1 MVRVFSSSVVRRACG
16 LWLAA
21 LWLGLASTGAT
32 GWELQG
38 LRSVVAE
45 TRDGQRLV
53 LGTVQ
58 FEPQADGT
66 VAFRLDL
73 DHARFTDHFLSMK
86 EFKCLEG
93 GGEVV
98 CHVPYPYPNPRR
110 VTARD
115 LSWLEHHLLFLFKLP
130 SEFGARLWNGLYY
143 RLELTPQGLV
153 GRPQAVDLNL
163 ISAPPAQPDRPPY
176 RPALRD
182 DIAPGAR
189 WIERLLIE

>member
-1 MVRVFSSSVVRRACG
+1 MVRVFSSSAARWPRT
-16 LWLAA
+16 LWLVA

-32 GWELQG
+32 GWEPQG

-53 LGTVQ
+53 LGTVH
-58 FEPQADGT
+58 FEPQADGS
-66 VAFRLDL
+66 VAFRLDM

-98 CHVPYPYPNPRR
+98 CHVPYPYPNPHR

-115 LSWLEHHLLFLFKLP
+115 LSWLEHDLLFLFKLP
-130 SEFGARLWNGLYY
+130 SEFGAKLWNGLYY

-163 ISAPPAQPDRPPY
+163 ISAPPAQTDRPPY

-189 WIERLLIE
+189 WIERLVIE